1 MYKLTGTPRVIAI
14 ADPPAGQ
21 GFVHAPAGAYSELL
35 EAVSF
40 QLVTAA
46 GGGNRAPVLELLGFD
61 GVPFLEAGS
70 PFIQAGALTGQ
81 WTFAAGITEYGANG
95 AARQGVPMPALLL
108 DNTMSLE
115 LAVGAIAAGDRI
127 HGIRLYVYQYAT
139 GGPDE

>member
-1 MYKLTGTPRVIAI
+1 MYELIGQPRIIRV
-14 ADPPAGQ
+14 ADPDAGQ
-21 GFVHAPAGAYSELL
+21 GFAHAPGGAYLERL

-46 GGGNRAPVLELLGFD
+46 GGGNRAPVLALLGFD

-70 PFIQAGALTGQ
+70 PFTQAGALTGQ

-95 AARQGVPMPALLL
+95 AARQGVPIPALLL

-115 LAVGAIAAGDRI
+115 LDVGAIAAGDRI
-127 HGIRLYVYQYAT
+127 HNVRLYVAQYST